1 MNPEGFWGYYL
12 EGECNV
18 RHKNIFDS
26 AQHHP
31 LVHPRLVLC
40 FVDASRV
47 VELELSFLD
56 CAVLRPL
63 IHNHGDQL
71 VACCH
76 DGKRNGST
84 PCVVC

>member
-1 MNPEGFWGYYL
+1 MIPGGAS
-12 EGECNV
+12 ECTV
-18 RHKNIFDS
+18 RVHPPPS
-26 AQHHP
+26 AASP
-31 LVHPRLVLC
+31 LVHPHIVLC
-40 FVDASRV
+40 FVDAHVLV
-47 VELELSFLD
+47 VGELKFLD

-76 DGKRNGST
+76 DGKHNGCT